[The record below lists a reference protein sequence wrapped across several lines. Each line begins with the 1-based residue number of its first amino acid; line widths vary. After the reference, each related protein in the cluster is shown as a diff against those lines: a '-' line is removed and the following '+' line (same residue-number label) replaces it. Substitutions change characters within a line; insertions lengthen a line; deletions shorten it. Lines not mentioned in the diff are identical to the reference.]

1 MARLFESYV
10 MVDWSA
16 ASKPA
21 TGADSIW
28 IGALTPDS
36 RLKLA
41 FKATNPPTRAKAIEE
56 LTELLNR
63 CLKRGDRVLVGV
75 DFPLGFPAGTSE
87 ALKLKGEP
95 RQGAARFPAQG
106 NEGQARQLEQPL
118 RARGADE
125 PSHLRRP
132 LPVLGLLEEGRADDA
147 VGQEDARARRR
158 ATSPNSASWKNTAMD
173 SEEGAPA
180 TGVEDRLRRRH
191 RRPGDDRHP
200 GHRAPAR
207 EIPDAES
214 LAVRPAARQARPGG
228 PLPIRASSSPRFS
241 TTLNATNQQASE
253 IRDEAQVRTLC
264 EALAERDANGK
275 LAAMF
280 AGEAKLS
287 ERAKDCGDVRGRLDS
302 GDIASDFPALSPIPG
317 LRIARNGTPN

>member
-36 RLKLA
+36 RLKLS
-41 FKATNPPTRAKAIEE
+41 FKASNPPTRAKAMEE
-56 LTELLNR
+56 LTELLTR

-95 RQGAARFPAQG
+95 GKSLREFLLKEMKDKPDNSNNRFALAARMNRLISDGPFPFWGCSKKDELTTLSVKKTREHGPKDIAEFRIVEDKALDAKKARPQPVWKIAYAGAIGGQAMTGIPAIERLREKFPA
-106 NEGQARQLEQPL
+106 LKVWPFDMPL
-118 RARGADE
+118 AK
-125 PSHLRRP
+125 L
-132 LPVLGLLEEGRADDA
+132 
-147 VGQEDARARRR
+147 
-158 ATSPNSASWKNTAMD
+158 
-173 SEEGAPA
+173 
-180 TGVEDRLRRRH
+180 
-191 RRPGDDRHP
+191 
-200 GHRAPAR
+200 
-207 EIPDAES
+207 DAEGLS
-214 LAVRPAARQARPGG
+214 DTRIVVAEVL
-228 PLPIRASSSPRFS
+228 
-241 TTLNATNQQASE
+241 TTLNATNQQSSE
-253 IRDEAQVRTLC
+253 IRDEAQVRSIC

-280 AGEAKLS
+280 AGEAKITDAQKAKVTS
-287 ERAKDCGDVRGRLDS
+287 EEGWILG
-302 GDIASDFPALSPIPG
+302 I
-317 LRIARNGTPN
+317 

>member
-36 RLKLA
+36 RLKLS
-41 FKATNPPTRAKAIEE
+41 FKASNPPTRAKAIEE

-75 DFPLGFPAGTSE
+75 DFPLGFPAGTAE

-95 RQGAARFPAQG
+95 CKALRDFLLKEMKDKPDNSNNRFALAARMNRLISDGPFPFWGCSKKDELTTLSVKKSREHGKGDVAEFRLVEEAAIATKKARLQPVWKIAYAGAIGGQAMTGIPAMERLREKFPA
-106 NEGQARQLEQPL
+106 LKIWPFDLPL
-118 RARGADE
+118 AK
-125 PSHLRRP
+125 L
-132 LPVLGLLEEGRADDA
+132 
-147 VGQEDARARRR
+147 
-158 ATSPNSASWKNTAMD
+158 
-173 SEEGAPA
+173 
-180 TGVEDRLRRRH
+180 
-191 RRPGDDRHP
+191 
-200 GHRAPAR
+200 
-207 EIPDAES
+207 DAEALS
-214 LAVRPAARQARPGG
+214 DTRIVVAEVL
-228 PLPIRASSSPRFS
+228 

-253 IRDEAQVRTLC
+253 IRDEAQVRMLC

-280 AGEAKLS
+280 GGEAKLS
-287 ERAKDCGDVRGRLDS
+287 DAQKTAVMAEEGWILG
-302 GDIASDFPALSPIPG
+302 I
-317 LRIARNGTPN
+317 

>member
-36 RLKLA
+36 RLKLS
-41 FKATNPPTRAKAIEE
+41 FKASNPPTRAKAIEE

-75 DFPLGFPAGTSE
+75 DFPLGFPAGTAE

-95 RQGAARFPAQG
+95 CKALRDFLLKEMKDKPDNSNNRFALAARMNRLISDGPFPFWGCSKKDELTTLSVKKTREHGKGDVAEFRLVEEAAIATKKARLQPVWKIAYAGAIGGQAMTGIPAMERLREKFPA
-106 NEGQARQLEQPL
+106 LKIWPFDLPL
-118 RARGADE
+118 AK
-125 PSHLRRP
+125 L
-132 LPVLGLLEEGRADDA
+132 
-147 VGQEDARARRR
+147 
-158 ATSPNSASWKNTAMD
+158 
-173 SEEGAPA
+173 
-180 TGVEDRLRRRH
+180 
-191 RRPGDDRHP
+191 
-200 GHRAPAR
+200 
-207 EIPDAES
+207 DAEALS
-214 LAVRPAARQARPGG
+214 DTRIVVAEVL
-228 PLPIRASSSPRFS
+228 

-253 IRDEAQVRTLC
+253 IRDEAQVRMLC

-280 AGEAKLS
+280 GGEAKLS
-287 ERAKDCGDVRGRLDS
+287 DAQKTAVMAEEGWILG
-302 GDIASDFPALSPIPG
+302 I
-317 LRIARNGTPN
+317 

>member
-36 RLKLA
+36 RLKLT

-95 RQGAARFPAQG
+95 GKSLRDFLLKEMKDKPDNTNNRFALAARMNRLISDGPFPFWGCSKKDELTTLSVKKTREHGKGDIAEFRIVEEAALAAKKARPQPVWKIAYAGAIGGQAMTGIPAMERLREKFPA
-106 NEGQARQLEQPL
+106 LKIWPFDLPL
-118 RARGADE
+118 AK
-125 PSHLRRP
+125 L
-132 LPVLGLLEEGRADDA
+132 
-147 VGQEDARARRR
+147 
-158 ATSPNSASWKNTAMD
+158 D
-173 SEEGAPA
+173 SEALA
-180 TGVEDRLRRRH
+180 DTRVVV
-191 RRPGDDRHP
+191 
-200 GHRAPAR
+200 
-207 EIPDAES
+207 AEV
-214 LAVRPAARQARPGG
+214 L
-228 PLPIRASSSPRFS
+228 

-253 IRDEAQVRTLC
+253 IRDEAQVRMLC
-264 EALAERDANGK
+264 EALAERDVSGK
-275 LAAMF
+275 LATMF

-287 ERAKDCGDVRGRLDS
+287 DKQKAAVSAEEGWILG
-302 GDIASDFPALSPIPG
+302 I
-317 LRIARNGTPN
+317 